1 LKYVTKIISCLFYV
15 PAVLSIILLHSA
27 SALSED
33 ISGTSSF
40 MDMESSVKD
49 LRERIDK
56 TFPSIVMI
64 IVYDIT
70 GEESAR
76 GSGFFYD
83 TEGRI
88 ITNASILKNA
98 YSAEVISNKNR
109 YSIISILNYDET
121 IDTAVIKVNAVNEIP
136 LEIDFEN
143 NLTIDEKV
151 IAMGRNDN
159 FGQTLSEGLIKSIVP
174 LDENRVLI
182 RGITLRPVLSLPPS
196 DDGPL
201 LNSEG
206 AVIGLTSYQISDSA
220 VMSNKTILF
229 DGQSINAISISSIT
243 GLTESLDTLTLLHPK
258 GSRVWW
264 HWFKY
269 RIKTVFVSAFI
280 FLYTLG
286 FTKMIS
292 YLFMITVV
300 LSIAQFIFNRIKKKF
315 FKQHT

>member
-1 LKYVTKIISCLFYV
+1 LKYITKNISRLFYIIT
-15 PAVLSIILLHSA
+15 ALSILLLHSA
-27 SALSED
+27 SALSAD
-33 ISGTSSF
+33 NPGTSSF

-49 LRERIDK
+49 LRDKIDK
-56 TFPSIVMI
+56 AFPGIVMI

-88 ITNASILKNA
+88 ISNASILKNA
-98 YSAEVISNKNR
+98 YSAEVISNRNR
-109 YSIISILNYDET
+109 YSIISVLNYDET
-121 IDTAVIKVNAVNEIP
+121 LDTAIIKVNATNEIP

-143 NLTIDEKV
+143 NVTIDDKV

-174 LDENRVLI
+174 LNENRELI
-182 RGITLRPVLSLPPS
+182 RGITVRPVLSLPPS

-206 AVIGLTSYQISDSA
+206 KVIGLTSYQISDSA
-220 VMSNKTILF
+220 VMGNKTILF

-243 GLTESLDTLTLLHPK
+243 GLTESTFTPTLLHPK

-269 RIKTVFVSAFI
+269 RVKTVFVSAFI
-280 FLYTLG
+280 FLYTIG

-292 YLFMITVV
+292 YLFLIIVT
-300 LSIAQFIFNRIKKKF
+300 LSIVQLIFNRLKKKF

>member
-1 LKYVTKIISCLFYV
+1 MKYVTKIIFSLYYV
-15 PAVLSIILLHSA
+15 TAVISISLLHSA
-27 SALSED
+27 SAFSAD
-33 ISGTSSF
+33 DPATSGF

-49 LRERIDK
+49 LRDKIDMA
-56 TFPSIVMI
+56 FPSIVMI

-88 ITNASILKNA
+88 ISNASILKNA
-98 YSAEVISNKNR
+98 YSAEVISNRNR
-109 YSIISILNYDET
+109 YSIISVLNYDET
-121 IDTAVIKVNAVNEIP
+121 IDTAVIKVNALNEIP

-143 NLTIDEKV
+143 NVTIDEKV

-174 LDENRVLI
+174 LDENRELI
-182 RGITLRPVLSLPPS
+182 RGITVRPVLSLPPS
-196 DDGPL
+196 DNGPL
-201 LNSEG
+201 LNSKG
-206 AVIGLTSYQISDSA
+206 KVIGLTSYQISDSA
-220 VMSNKTILF
+220 VMGNKTILF

-243 GLTESLDTLTLLHPK
+243 GLTENTFTPTLLHPK

-269 RIKTVFVSAFI
+269 RTKTVFVSAFI
-280 FLYTLG
+280 FLYTIG

-292 YLFMITVV
+292 YLFLIIVV
-300 LSIAQFIFNRIKKKF
+300 LSIVQFIFHRMKKRF